1 MSDNAMSESSHGRP
15 PADDW
20 SAGSVA
26 AWLAAHARVRR
37 KRHQGIKLDDT
48 LALFQQLSTLIS
60 AGNPLVAA
68 LALATDETE
77 SIKLASILQEILYRI
92 EAGDSFHQ
100 AVASYPE
107 VCPNECV
114 QLIRIGELSGSLPAA
129 LLRITAHVQKARETR
144 KKVIGALIYP
154 AIMIVVSLAGVVV
167 MLGVVVPKFAEFF
180 ADMGSQ
186 LPEITQ
192 FTLAAS
198 KLIEEHLVSGTVS
211 FAGLAF
217 GGWFALRRTMPG
229 RQLSDA
235 FILTVPVLG
244 ELVVQSTMQRFAR
257 NLAVLLQS
265 GTPLL
270 EALSVLEDMF
280 LDSTVYQPALAA
292 THDGVSRGES
302 LASTLEQTGL
312 FTPML
317 MSMVRVGEESGGLPQ
332 VLEQI
337 ADYYEEKAEGLVRR
351 ITSLVEPA
359 IILGMGGLVAFLLAS
374 IYLPM
379 FSLSSVKAG
388 N

>member
-1 MSDNAMSESSHGRP
+1 MDDMADYPRFGAS
-15 PADDW
+15 PADP
-20 SAGSVA
+20 SPLASVT
-26 AWLAAHARVRR
+26 AWLTAHARVRR
-37 KRHQGIKLDDT
+37 KRHPGVKLDDT

-68 LALATDETE
+68 LSLATEETE
-77 SIKLASILQEILYRI
+77 SLRLASILQDILYRI

-100 AVASYPE
+100 AVASYPV

-129 LLRITAHVQKARETR
+129 LRRITAHILKTRETR
-144 KKVIGALIYP
+144 KKIVGALIYP
-154 AIMIVVSLAGVVV
+154 AIMIVVSLAGVIV

-192 FTLAAS
+192 LTLAAS
-198 KLIEEHLVSGTVS
+198 KLIEEHLVSGTAG

-217 GGWFALRRTMPG
+217 GGWFALRRTVSG
-229 RQLSDA
+229 RQLWDTA
-235 FILTVPVLG
+235 ILTVPVLG
-244 ELVVQSTMQRFAR
+244 DLVVQSTMQRFAR

-270 EALSVLEDMF
+270 EALAVLEDMF
-280 LDSTVYQPALAA
+280 QDSTVYQPALAA
-292 THDGVSRGES
+292 THEGVSRGES
-302 LASTLEQTGL
+302 LATTLEQTGL

-337 ADYYEEKAEGLVRR
+337 AEYYEEKAEGLVKR